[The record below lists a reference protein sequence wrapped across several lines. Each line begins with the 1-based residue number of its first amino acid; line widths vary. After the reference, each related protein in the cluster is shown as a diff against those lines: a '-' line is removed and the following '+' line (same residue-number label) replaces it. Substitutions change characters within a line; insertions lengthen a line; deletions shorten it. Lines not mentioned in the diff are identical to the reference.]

1 LKNIKHRYLKMT
13 LYSVFFIIVC
23 LIFII
28 PFYWMLVSSFKP
40 SAEVFTDTLSLLPIS
55 PTLINYRNLAG
66 IPFLRWYINSL
77 IFVVGYVGIGLF
89 LCSLAGFAFA
99 KYDFKFKNIIFLLV
113 LAAQMLPIHLQLIPL
128 FIMLTRA
135 RLINTYIGLILP
147 MVANPFGLFFV
158 RQYMVSINDDILS
171 AARVDGASE
180 WQLFYKIMLPLSKPV
195 LAALAILFSL
205 FAWNDLI
212 WPIVVMRTEEMFTL
226 SVGLSSLIGQYRP
239 RYSLLMAGSVL
250 TVVPIVLLF
259 LKMQEHFISGLTA
272 GSIKG

>member
-1 LKNIKHRYLKMT
+1 MNSINYKYLKIT
-13 LYSVFFIIVC
+13 LYTVFFIIVC
-23 LIFII
+23 LLFIV

-40 SAEVFTDTLSLLPIS
+40 STEVFIDTLRLLPKN
-55 PTLINYRNLAG
+55 PTLANYKELANT
-66 IPFLRWYINSL
+66 PFIRWYINSL
-77 IFVVGYVGIGLF
+77 VFVVGYVSIGLF

-99 KYDFKFKNIIFLLV
+99 KYDFKYKNAIFILV
-113 LAAQMLPIHLQLIPL
+113 IAAQMLPIHLQLVPL
-128 FIMLTRA
+128 FIMLTKA

-147 MVANPFGLFFV
+147 IVANPFGLFFV
-158 RQYMVSINDDILS
+158 RQYMSGISDDILN

-180 WQLFYKIMLPLSKPV
+180 WQLFYKIMLPISRPV

-212 WPIVVMRTEEMFTL
+212 WPMVVMRTESMYTL

-250 TVVPIVLLF
+250 TVLPIVLLF

-272 GSIKG
+272 GGIKG

>member
-1 LKNIKHRYLKMT
+1 MKNIKHRYLKMT

>member
-1 LKNIKHRYLKMT
+1 MT